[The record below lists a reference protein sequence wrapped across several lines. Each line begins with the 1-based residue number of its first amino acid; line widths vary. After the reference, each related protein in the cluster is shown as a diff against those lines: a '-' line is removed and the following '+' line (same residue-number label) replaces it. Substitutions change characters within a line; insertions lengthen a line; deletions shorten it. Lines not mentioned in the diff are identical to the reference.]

1 MANPPCQFDDGNAAI
16 FTGTNFDTGDSVML
30 CPPCLV
36 SFCATIIEGMTGVPV
51 SALIDAAQS
60 GELDLGTDETEI
72 VDDHEY
78 DDDSTNL
85 ELELDDD
92 TADADSILDQ

>member
-36 SFCATIIEGMTGVPV
+36 SFCATIIEGMTGIPV

-60 GELDLGTDETEI
+60 GELELGGDEHPDGDEVVTDDESTGTDLG
-72 VDDHEY
+72 
-78 DDDSTNL
+78 
-85 ELELDDD
+85 LDDD
-92 TADADSILDQ
+92 PADADSTLDQ